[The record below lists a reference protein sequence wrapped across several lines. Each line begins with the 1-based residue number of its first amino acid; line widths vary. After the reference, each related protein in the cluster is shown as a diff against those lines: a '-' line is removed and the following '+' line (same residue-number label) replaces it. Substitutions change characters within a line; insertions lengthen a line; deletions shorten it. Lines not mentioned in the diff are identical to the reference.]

1 MTGARVAVLLL
12 LAATTGALGLVD
24 ATAEVAQGETR
35 CAAADAL
42 RDDGQFDLAE
52 GQYKKALDD
61 PQERTCAVAGL
72 KQLEVK
78 KQAAADKK
86 KDDDR
91 VVDSG
96 DAYDAVVDW
105 LAKAWPWI
113 AVFVVLSALGW
124 LFRLLR
130 PSKHIAIRAAKA
142 DAKFA
147 DAVVAAAS
155 AAGGDGSPSP
165 SVKVVLAGADA
176 LPAKTITDVSKLLSL
191 PGSVPLAPLLKLA
204 AFPLAPSTLSV
215 GWSAAGGWA
224 VAELRLR
231 RAWRR
236 RRKARVALKLGSLDA
251 TKQQEAVALVVGAWI
266 VGFLPHRRSLWKVL
280 MLEPKPTTT
289 TQRGDMPAVLAH
301 AYFRAGANLQLRG
314 EAPTA
319 LRCYEAMPLVAAD
332 VAPFAWVGSR
342 LNAMMVLK
350 AQKRIDEADAMA
362 HAVAGVAHDILD
374 DAEYRDRFGDDQ
386 LRDLRRR
393 TVYLTAI
400 LRVDLLAEDPSD
412 EDRKDA
418 AREAVAL
425 LTEEITGA
433 SDPEAHVDLGLLT
446 AMKMVKICHAVLDDS
461 SANPPADPAATLEA
475 GLQAAANASP
485 RQPLGAAAYYDAA
498 CAYNLM
504 AIRSD
509 PPSEANIVNALD
521 MLKLAAAATPAS
533 SRARMLATA
542 RSDAMLAFLREQ
554 RKPQFDGALG
564 VVETPGPDA
573 SLAVSVTN
581 VPAAVAD

>member
-374 DAEYRDRFGDDQ
+374 DAEYRDRFGDDHC
-386 LRDLRRR
+386 
-393 TVYLTAI
+393 
-400 LRVDLLAEDPSD
+400 
-412 EDRKDA
+412 KDA